1 MNEKERIEYLRK
13 TLSYHARLYYV
24 YDKPEISDY
33 EYDMMYAELLSLEE
47 KHPELFDASSPTQ
60 RVGGT
65 ALDKFEKVQHNA
77 TMNSLSDV
85 FSYDEIDAFITKVSD
100 ELGKPPVFS
109 VEPKID
115 GLSVSLIYE
124 NGRFVRGATRG
135 DGKIGEDV
143 TLNLKT
149 ILSIPLVL
157 DEPLSLCVRG
167 EVFMP
172 RTSFNYLNEQREKA
186 GEDLFANPRNAAA
199 GSLRQLDSK
208 ITAERKLDIFVFNLQ
223 YGDIYMD
230 QHRPDSHSETLDR
243 LNELGFKTLPDRIS
257 SSSYDEIISHIEKIA
272 QLRDSLPYDIDG
284 IVIKVDDLAT
294 RSILGEGTN
303 TPKWA
308 VAYKYPPEQK
318 QTKLLGISLSLGR
331 TGVLTPTADLEPV
344 KLAGTTVSR
353 ASLHNLDIIRER
365 DIRIG
370 DTVVVQKAGDI
381 IPEIVSSIPSLRTGN
396 EIPFEMPHE
405 CPSCKGQ
412 IVRDTDTSGELGA
425 AYRCINPKCPAQLSR
440 NIAHFVSKNAMNI
453 DGLGPQIID
462 QLLDANLI
470 SDVAD
475 LYTLTPDKLLP
486 LERMG
491 EKSVQNLLSAIEN
504 SKAAGLSRLIYAL
517 GIRQIGEVAAATLA
531 EVYGNIDAL
540 MLAPHDELCNIN
552 DIGAI
557 TADNVTE
564 YFSNHD
570 NIALINRLKGC
581 GVVTEANSVVSASN
595 KLEGYTFVITGTL
608 PSLSRDEATA
618 LIKSNGGKVT
628 SSVSKKTD
636 YLLCGEDAGSKLT
649 KAESLGITIIDEDEL
664 YKMI

>member
-13 TLSYHARLYYV
+13 TLSHHARLYYV

-33 EYDMMYAELLSLEE
+33 EYDMLYAELLALEE
-47 KHPELFDASSPTQ
+47 KHPELYDPSSPSQ
-60 RVGGT
+60 RVGGA

-85 FSYDEIDAFITKVSD
+85 FSYDEIKSFTERVSG
-100 ELGKPPVFS
+100 ELGKAPEFS
-109 VEPKID
+109 IEPKID

-135 DGKIGEDV
+135 DGKVGEDV
-143 TLNLKT
+143 TLNLRT
-149 ILSIPLVL
+149 IQSIPLVL

-172 RTSFNYLNEQREKA
+172 RSSFNALNEQREQA

-199 GSLRQLDSK
+199 GSLRQLDPK
-208 ITAERKLDIFVFNLQ
+208 ITAGRKLDIFIFNLQ
-223 YGDIYMD
+223 YGDIFAD
-230 QHRPDSHSETLDR
+230 KHQPTSHTETLDR
-243 LNELGFKTLPDRIS
+243 LNELGFKTLPDRITAS
-257 SSSYDEIISHIEKIA
+257 NNDAIISHIEKIA
-272 QLRDSLPYDIDG
+272 EMRDTLAYDIDG
-284 IVIKVDDLAT
+284 IVIKIDDLEI
-294 RSILGEGTN
+294 RKQLGEGTN

-344 KLAGTTVSR
+344 RLAGTTVSR

-381 IPEIVSSIPSLRTGN
+381 IPEIVSSVPALRMGS
-396 EIPFEMPHE
+396 EVPFEMPHE
-405 CPSCKGQ
+405 CPSCGGE
-412 IVRDTDTSGELGA
+412 IVRDTDENGDLGA

-462 QLLDANLI
+462 QLLQADLI
-470 SDVAD
+470 SDVSD
-475 LYTLTPDKLLP
+475 LYTLTSDKLLP

-491 EKSVQNLLSAIEN
+491 EKSVQNLLSAIEA
-504 SKAAGLSRLIYAL
+504 SKSAGLSRLIYAL
-517 GIRQIGEVAAATLA
+517 GIRQIGEVAAAALA
-531 EVYGNIDAL
+531 EVYKNIDAL
-540 MLAPHDELCNIN
+540 ITAPHSELCEIK

-564 YFSNHD
+564 YFSNPE
-570 NIALINRLKGC
+570 NIALIGRLKDA
-581 GVVTEANSVVSASN
+581 GVVTEIAESAPASN

-636 YLLCGEDAGSKLT
+636 FLLCGEDAGSKLT
-649 KAESLGITIIDEDEL
+649 KAQELGIKIIDEDEI

>member
-1 MNEKERIEYLRK
+1 MNETERIEYLRK
-13 TLSYHARLYYV
+13 TLSYHSRLYYV

-33 EYDMMYAELLSLEE
+33 EYDMMYAELLALEE
-47 KHPELFDASSPTQ
+47 KHPDLYDPTSPSQ
-60 RVGGT
+60 RVGGA

-77 TMNSLSDV
+77 VMNSLSDV
-85 FSYDEIDAFITKVSD
+85 FSYEEIYSFTKKVSE
-100 ELGKPPVFS
+100 ELGNTPVFS

-124 NGRFVRGATRG
+124 NGRFIRGATRG
-135 DGKIGEDV
+135 DGKTGEDV

-149 ILSIPLVL
+149 IQSIPLVL

-172 RTSFNYLNEQREKA
+172 RSSFNSLNEQRELA

-199 GSLRQLDSK
+199 GSLRQLDPK

-223 YGDIYMD
+223 YGDIYTD
-230 QHRPDSHSETLDR
+230 KHQPSSHTETLNK
-243 LNELGFKTLPDRIS
+243 LNDLGFKTLPDRIS
-257 SSSYDEIISHIEKIA
+257 TSSNEKIISHIEKIA
-272 QLRDSLPYDIDG
+272 QMRDSLAYDIDG
-284 IVIKVDDLAT
+284 IVIKIDDLHT
-294 RSILGEGTN
+294 RTLFGEGTN

-353 ASLHNLDIIRER
+353 ASLHNLDIIKER

-396 EIPFEMPHE
+396 EIPFEMPRE
-405 CPSCKGQ
+405 CPSCGGQ
-412 IVRDTDTSGELGA
+412 IVRDTDENGSLGA
-425 AYRCINPKCPAQLSR
+425 AYRCVNSKCPAQLSR

-462 QLLDANLI
+462 QLLEAGLI

-475 LYTLTPDKLLP
+475 LYALTSDRLLP

-491 EKSVQNLLSAIEN
+491 EKSVQNLLAAIEA
-504 SKAAGLSRLIYAL
+504 SKSSGLSRLIYAL
-517 GIRQIGEVAAATLA
+517 GIRQIGEVAAAALA

-540 MLAPHDELCNIN
+540 ISAPHSELCDIK

-564 YFSNHD
+564 YFSNPE
-570 NIALINRLKGC
+570 NIALINRLKDH
-581 GVVTEANSVVSASN
+581 GVVTEANTVASASN
-595 KLEGYTFVITGTL
+595 KLDGYTFVITGTL
-608 PSLSRDEATA
+608 PSLSRDEASA

-636 YLLCGEDAGSKLT
+636 FLLCGEDAGSKLT
-649 KAESLGITIIDEDEL
+649 KAQALGIKIIDEETF
-664 YKMI
+664 YGMI